1 MKIMLIMLLSG
12 WDCSRSAGG
21 VDSVCQLLLKGIA
34 VDKDNQYLVIG
45 FNPFNDVRGAMEKI
59 ALSPNI
65 HLHWY
70 NLVQNKATLFN
81 KIIPNLFHQNWIVKR
96 EVMDFQPDVIHS
108 HLPSWFLFK
117 YNSTK
122 RILTLHSYK
131 NIGRQNFGILNHI
144 LYVWFAIPINLRH
157 ATLVTTVSKDI
168 ENLLRKEHHS
178 AIYIPNPILD
188 DFFHVERKIEDKQI
202 VVLPASVIH
211 KKRIHDALKVIEK
224 IRVSF
229 PKVKLYIAGMYK
241 INAYYNELVAF
252 IDKHKLQGN
261 VEFLGQ
267 ISVRQLCEI
276 YSKARVG
283 LFLSEEETF
292 GLAPLEMLAAG
303 VPLVTTRVG
312 FFKHNNNFSK
322 QAGIDL
328 VDVGDISKATE
339 YVLRILQEGTVECL
353 QAKKIIAEYLSI
365 DNVTKKYL
373 AFYNN
378 NYDRI
383 ANKEG
388 NHVEI

>member
-1 MKIMLIMLLSG
+1 MLIMPLSG
-12 WDCSRSAGG
+12 WDCARSAGG

-34 VDKDNQYLVIG
+34 EDKDNQYLIIG
-45 FNPFNDVRGAMEKI
+45 FNPFNDVNGGKEKMD
-59 ALSPNI
+59 LPSNI
-65 HLHWY
+65 RLHWY
-70 NLVQNKATLFN
+70 NLVGNKSTLFK

-117 YNSTK
+117 YDSIS

-144 LYVWFAIPINLRH
+144 LYVWFASLVNLRH

-188 DFFHVERKIEDKQI
+188 DFFHVERKQEDKQI
-202 VVLPASVIH
+202 VVLPASVIP

-241 INAYYNELVAF
+241 KNAYYNELVAF
-252 IDKHKLQGN
+252 IAKHKLQAN

-267 ISVRQLCEI
+267 ISVRQLCEV
-276 YSKARVG
+276 YSKAQAG

-292 GLAPLEMLAAG
+292 GLAPLEMIAAG
-303 VPLVTTRVG
+303 LPIVTTKVG
-312 FFKHNNNFSK
+312 VLKHEKAFVSLGLRMVN
-322 QAGIDL
+322 
-328 VDVGDISKATE
+328 VGDIQGATE
-339 YVLRILQEGTVECL
+339 GLSEILMAKLEGPLPAVDFIRKNYSLSSITN
-353 QAKKIIAEYLSI
+353 QYL
-365 DNVTKKYL
+365 KMYQW
-373 AFYNN
+373 
-378 NYDRI
+378 
-383 ANKEG
+383 
-388 NHVEI
+388 